1 MDYRA
6 INPVFKIK
14 RMTQK
19 EFDSLPDAT
28 MLAVVG
34 KTING
39 NCKFFLKGEWYTKID
54 NKIEKWKQ

>member
-1 MDYRA
+1 
-6 INPVFKIK
+6 
-14 RMTQK
+14 MTQK

-28 MLAVVG
+28 MLTVVG

-54 NKIEKWKQ
+54 NKIEKWISLH

>member
-1 MDYRA
+1 
-6 INPVFKIK
+6 
-14 RMTQK
+14 MTQK

-34 KTING
+34 KTINR